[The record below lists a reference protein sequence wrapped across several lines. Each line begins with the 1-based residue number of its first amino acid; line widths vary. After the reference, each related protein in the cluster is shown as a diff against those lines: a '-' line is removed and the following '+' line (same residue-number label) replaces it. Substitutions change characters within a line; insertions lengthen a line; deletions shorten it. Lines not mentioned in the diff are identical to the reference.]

1 MFCVWC
7 IIFYGDLMKTF
18 IISQNDAS
26 QRLDKFLTKA
36 CPMLPQSA
44 MYKYI
49 RKKRI
54 KINGKRAEIS
64 SKLEIG
70 DRIDLYIND
79 DFFGTKT
86 DSFSLCDI
94 EPNLDIV
101 YEDNN
106 ILIVNKPFGMVV
118 HENEGEKKNTLI
130 NHIKAYLI
138 RSEKYDPKVENSFAP
153 ALCNRIDRNTAGLV
167 IAAKNAEAL
176 RIINEK
182 IKNHEIKKTYLC
194 ITTGIPKPAEG
205 KIENYIWKD
214 SSKNRVYIKKE
225 KTQGAKP
232 AVTLYKT
239 LEAKDGLALLQVELI
254 TGRTHQIRAHM
265 AHIGC
270 PLLGDGKYG
279 KNEVNR
285 RFKATHQAL
294 CAYSLRFSDDKAT
307 ILSYLSGKCIELK
320 NATEIIGWAKK

>member
-1 MFCVWC
+1 
-7 IIFYGDLMKTF
+7 MKTF

-36 CPMLPQSA
+36 CPALPQSA

-54 KINGKRAEIS
+54 KINGKRADIS

-79 DFFGTKT
+79 DFFAQKPQG
-86 DSFSLCDI
+86 FSLGDI
-94 EPNLDIV
+94 EPNLDIA
-101 YEDNN
+101 YEDAN
-106 ILIVNKPFGMVV
+106 ILIANKPFGMVV
-118 HENEGEKKNTLI
+118 HEDEGEKKNTLI

-138 RSEKYDPKVENSFAP
+138 RSGEYDPKAENSFAP

-182 IKNHEIKKTYLC
+182 IKNREIKKTYLC
-194 ITTGIPKPAEG
+194 ITAGVPKPDVG

-225 KTQGAKP
+225 KTQGAKS

-239 LEAKDGLALLQVELI
+239 LETKGGLALLQVDLI

-279 KNEVNR
+279 KNEINR
-285 RFKATHQAL
+285 RFKAAHQAL
-294 CAYSLRFSDDKAT
+294 CAYRLEFSEDNTTA
-307 ILSYLSGKCIELK
+307 LSYLSGKCVELK
-320 NATEIIGWAKK
+320 NAKEIIGWAENN